1 MAGVSPTYS
10 GAAKDT
16 GREDQYRSC
25 SSESDSNESDRA
37 SSSSSDE
44 DNTGW
49 FRYEERQVTSTHT
62 NKVEDG
68 SSRFVVGP
76 ISSSSSERWGSFRH
90 EKNEVR
96 CSSSE
101 RDRIW
106 RLYCEEGEILASSP
120 VIYRKESAGRDEG
133 RGRSSSSE
141 IDECRSSIFE
151 RYEHECASFEGD
163 RLRKKSRSRD
173 SYARS
178 YRAMDGNDSKSPE
191 SLGSFSPENVRPN
204 ECTPRT
210 EERSKRSKSKY
221 QTSAR
226 SSAPGNNNMPLYII
240 NLKICQLY
248 IQDTTHT
255 HKCNDLHICKFFL
268 IALCK
273 LEKECPF
280 SHNLRERHNY
290 KVLKSK
296 KIHTLPDSDV
306 LNLCRNLFNRNWTTL
321 PIVCKFY
328 NNEGNCKYRNCQH
341 LHVCKYYVDGKCKF
355 DQRCKR
361 NHSLGSDKQTRK
373 VFENYG
379 IDTIRIAEEKLMTAL
394 RDAVDKRRVY
404 EDETAGPRRR
414 NRQQKH

>member
-1 MAGVSPTYS
+1 MCAKLVLGRQRYDSSKDALYKLHWLPK
-10 GAAKDT
+10 GAKQSLPITLRVIILKLYPLNFFEGTNENRFETA
-16 GREDQYRSC
+16 QYI
-25 SSESDSNESDRA
+25 
-37 SSSSSDE
+37 
-44 DNTGW
+44 TQ
-49 FRYEERQVTSTHT
+49 YQL
-62 NKVEDG
+62 
-68 SSRFVVGP
+68 P
-76 ISSSSSERWGSFRH
+76 
-90 EKNEVR
+90 
-96 CSSSE
+96 
-101 RDRIW
+101 
-106 RLYCEEGEILASSP
+106 
-120 VIYRKESAGRDEG
+120 
-133 RGRSSSSE
+133 
-141 IDECRSSIFE
+141 IFE
-151 RYEHECASFEGD
+151 
-163 RLRKKSRSRD
+163 
-173 SYARS
+173 
-178 YRAMDGNDSKSPE
+178 
-191 SLGSFSPENVRPN
+191 NVMPN
-204 ECTPRT
+204 ERIPRT

-255 HKCNDLHICKFFL
+255 HNCNDLHICKFFL

-273 LEKECPF
+273 LEKGCPF

-296 KIHTLPDSDV
+296 QIHTLPDSDV

-379 IDTIRIAEEKLMTAL
+379 IDTIRIAEERLMTAL
-394 RDAVDKRRVY
+394 RDAVDKRQVY
-404 EDETAGPRRR
+404 EDETAGPRRQ